1 MPKFLIYD
9 VYTEFKKKQMQEAM
23 QKTPNPLFN
32 VIQDPPSALTPE
44 EIEKMVA
51 DIDSR
56 IAEIKKE
63 EEEAEEMEETD
74 DES

>member
-1 MPKFLIYD
+1 
-9 VYTEFKKKQMQEAM
+9 M

-32 VIQDPPSALTPE
+32 VIQDSPSAFTPE

>member
-1 MPKFLIYD
+1 
-9 VYTEFKKKQMQEAM
+9 
-23 QKTPNPLFN
+23 
-32 VIQDPPSALTPE
+32 
-44 EIEKMVA
+44 MVA